1 MTFGPIDFI
10 ALEFP
15 GNRFKGEILPDLF
28 ELVDK
33 GIIRIIDLVII
44 MKDQDGQVTVRE
56 LRELDPAHIEIFSP
70 LNAEVNQMI
79 TESDIDM
86 IAEKLADNSTA
97 GILLIENLWAKKTQ
111 QAMADAN
118 GRLVMFERIPHDVV
132 EEALADIAVLTTTEA

>member
-44 MKDQDGQVTVRE
+44 TKDQDGQVTVRE

-70 LNAEVNQMI
+70 LKAEVNQMI
-79 TESDIDM
+79 TESDIAM
-86 IAEKLADNSTA
+86 IGGQLADNSTA

-111 QAMADAN
+111 QAMMDAN
-118 GRLVMFERIPHDVV
+118 GRLVMFERIPHGVV
-132 EEALADIAVLTTTEA
+132 EAALADIAALATSKA

>member
-44 MKDQDGQVTVRE
+44 TRDQDSQVTVRE

-79 TESDIDM
+79 TKSDIDM

-111 QAMADAN
+111 QAMMDAN

-132 EEALADIAVLTTTEA
+132 EEALADIAALATTEA

>member
-33 GIIRIIDLVII
+33 DIIRIIDLVII
-44 MKDQDGQVTVRE
+44 TKDQDGKVTVRE

-79 TESDIDM
+79 TKSDIDM
-86 IAEKLADNSTA
+86 VAEKLADNSTA
-97 GILLIENLWAKKTQ
+97 GLLLIENLWAKKTQ
-111 QAMADAN
+111 QAMMDAN

-132 EEALADIAVLTTTEA
+132 EEALADIAALATTEA

>member
-33 GIIRIIDLVII
+33 DIIRIIDLVII
-44 MKDQDGQVTVRE
+44 MKDQDGQVAVRE

-79 TESDIDM
+79 TESDINM

-111 QAMADAN
+111 QAMVDAN

-132 EEALADIAVLTTTEA
+132 EEALADIAALTTTEA

>member
-33 GIIRIIDLVII
+33 DIIRIIDLVII
-44 MKDQDGQVTVRE
+44 MKDQDGQVAVRE

-79 TESDIDM
+79 TESDINM

-111 QAMADAN
+111 QAMMDAN

-132 EEALADIAVLTTTEA
+132 EEALADIAALATTEA